1 MKFSFFDIFSII
13 LLSLI
18 MRRYIFSDGKK
29 LKKDDYI
36 MTVTITVIV
45 YYLWIFLSNL

>member
-1 MKFSFFDIFSII
+1 MKFSFFDLFSII

-18 MRRYIFSDGKK
+18 MRKYIFSDGKK

-36 MTVTITVIV
+36 MTAILTVIV
-45 YYLWIFLSNL
+45 YYLWVILSNL